1 MNNKINNYL
10 IMNYFKVLLNAI
22 LISFCLGLI
31 LNLFEEVEFF
41 KNSGE
46 SLFLPITLT
55 LSYIPNL
62 IFINLMPFIIFV
74 SSMWFFI
81 SIKQN
86 NELLTLKVFGY
97 SNAKIIALIGVLSF
111 ISGLFILLVINPIT
125 SNMVKYYEKT
135 KSNYSKDT
143 DHLVTINRNGV
154 WIKETKKDNL
164 YIINA
169 DRLENNYLIDVS
181 INIVSKENIIKER
194 IESEKANISLNLWNI
209 ENPKIFN
216 FDKEG
221 NIAIDKRENME
232 FSSFYNVEKLNNLFK
247 NLDTISFIELITEN
261 KNLIIRGYEKTT
273 ISEKINSFLALPFFL
288 ALMTI
293 LAAIFTINNRNSN
306 NINYLMI
313 AVLTCAVIYYMKD
326 LSIALGKSDRISP
339 EISVWIPIIII
350 GLINSIGLLQINEK

>member
-1 MNNKINNYL
+1 MNNKLNNYL
-10 IMNYFKVLLNAI
+10 ISNFSKFLFNTLLVA
-22 LISFCLGLI
+22 FCLGLI

-41 KNSGE
+41 KNSEE
-46 SLFLPITLT
+46 SLILPVVLT

-62 IFINLMPFIIFV
+62 IFINLMPFIVFIAA
-74 SSMWFFI
+74 MLFFI
-81 SIKQN
+81 SIKHN

-97 SNAKIIALIGVLSF
+97 SNFKIISLISILSF
-111 ISGLFILLVINPIT
+111 AWGLLILILVNPIT
-125 SNMVKYYEKT
+125 SSMVKYYEKT

-154 WIKETKKDNL
+154 WIKENKKDNL

-169 DRLENNYLIDVS
+169 DRLENNFLIDVS
-181 INIVSKENIIKER
+181 INVISNKNILKER
-194 IESEKANISLNLWNI
+194 IESKKADISLNTWKI
-209 ENPKIFN
+209 KNPKIFN
-216 FDKEG
+216 FDEDG
-221 NIAIDKRENME
+221 NMNFDKTENMKYQ
-232 FSSFYNVEKLNNLFK
+232 SFYNVEKLNSLFK
-247 NLDTISFIELITEN
+247 NLDTISFLELITEN
-261 KNLIIRGYEKTT
+261 KNLIVRGYEKTT

-288 ALMTI
+288 SLMTV

-326 LSIALGKSDRISP
+326 LSVALGKSDRISP

>member
-1 MNNKINNYL
+1 M
-10 IMNYFKVLLNAI
+10 FKVLFNAI
-22 LISFCLGLI
+22 IISFCLGLI

-46 SLFLPITLT
+46 SLFLPIILT

-62 IFINLMPFIIFV
+62 IFINLMPFIIFLT
-74 SSMWFFI
+74 SMWFFI
-81 SIKQN
+81 SLKHN

-97 SNAKIIALIGVLSF
+97 SNAKIILLISTLSF
-111 ISGLFILLVINPIT
+111 FWGLLILIVINPVT
-125 SNMVKYYEKT
+125 SGMVKYYEMT

-154 WIKETKKDNL
+154 WIKETKMNNL

-169 DRLENNYLIDVS
+169 DRLVDNHLIDVS
-181 INIVSKENIIKER
+181 INIISDENIIKKR
-194 IESEKANISLNLWNI
+194 IESQKANISINNWNI
-209 ENPKIFN
+209 EKPKIFN

-221 NIAIDKRENME
+221 NFTVKNEEYIQFD
-232 FSSFYNVEKLNNLFK
+232 SFYNVEKLNGLFK
-247 NLDTISFIELITEN
+247 NLDTISFVELLTEN
-261 KNLIIRGYEKTT
+261 KNLILRGYEKTT
-273 ISEKINSFLALPFFL
+273 ISEKINSFFALPFFL
-288 ALMTI
+288 SLMTI

-306 NINYLMI
+306 SINYVMI
-313 AVLTCAVIYYMKD
+313 AVLTVAVIYYMKD
-326 LSIALGKSDRISP
+326 LSVALGKSDRIST

>member
-10 IMNYFKVLLNAI
+10 INNYCKVLLNAI
-22 LISFCLGLI
+22 LVSFCLGLI

-46 SLFLPITLT
+46 SLFLPVILT

-62 IFINLMPFIIFV
+62 IFINLMPFIIFI
-74 SSMWFFI
+74 SAGWFFI

-97 SNAKIIALIGVLSF
+97 SNAKIIFLISTLSF
-111 ISGLFILLVINPIT
+111 IWGLLILIVINPVT

-154 WIKETKKDNL
+154 WIKEAKKENL

-169 DRLENNYLIDVS
+169 ERLENNNLINVS
-181 INIVSKENIIKER
+181 INVISSKNIVKKR
-194 IESEKANISLNLWNI
+194 IESEKANILQNTWSI
-209 ENPKIFN
+209 KNPTVFN
-216 FDKEG
+216 FDEEG
-221 NIAIDKRENME
+221 NISIKKHDYIE
-232 FSSFYNVEKLNNLFK
+232 FISFYNVEKLNNLFK
-247 NLDTISFIELITEN
+247 NLDTISFIELLTEN

-273 ISEKINSFLALPFFL
+273 ISEKINSFFALPFFL

-293 LAAIFTINNRNSN
+293 LAAIFTINNRNFN

-313 AVLTCAVIYYMKD
+313 AVLSCAIIYYMKD
-326 LSIALGKSDRISP
+326 LSVALGKSDRISP
-339 EISVWIPIIII
+339 EISVWIPMIII

>member
-10 IMNYFKVLLNAI
+10 VVNYFKVLLNAI

-62 IFINLMPFIIFV
+62 IFIYLMPFIIFI
-74 SSMWFFI
+74 SAMWFFI
-81 SIKQN
+81 SIKNN

-97 SNAKIIALIGVLSF
+97 SNAKIIALIASLSF
-111 ISGLFILLVINPIT
+111 FWGLIILIIINPIT
-125 SNMVKYYEKT
+125 SDMVKYYEKT

-154 WIKETKKDNL
+154 WIKETKKNNL

-181 INIVSKENIIKER
+181 INIISNENIIRER
-194 IESEKANISLNLWNI
+194 IESEKADILENNWKLK
-209 ENPKIFN
+209 NPKVFN
-216 FDKEG
+216 FDSEG
-221 NIAIDKRENME
+221 NISIKNSENME
-232 FSSFYNVEKLNNLFK
+232 FISFYNVEKLNNLFK
-247 NLDTISFIELITEN
+247 NLDTISFVELLTEN
-261 KNLIIRGYEKTT
+261 KNLIIRGYERIT
-273 ISEKINSFLALPFFL
+273 ISEKINSFFALPFFL

-313 AVLTCAVIYYMKD
+313 AVLTCAIIYYMKD
-326 LSIALGKSDRISP
+326 LSVALGKSDRISP

>member
-1 MNNKINNYL
+1 MSNKINNYL
-10 IMNYFKVLLNAI
+10 ISNFCKVLINAI
-22 LISFCLGLI
+22 FISFCLGLI

-46 SLFLPITLT
+46 SLFLPVTLT

-62 IFINLMPFIIFV
+62 IFINLMPFIIFI
-74 SSMWFFI
+74 SAMWFFI
-81 SIKQN
+81 SIKHN

-97 SNAKIIALIGVLSF
+97 SNAKIIILISALSF
-111 ISGLFILLVINPIT
+111 IWGLLILIVINPVT

-154 WIKETKKDNL
+154 WIKETKEENL

-169 DRLENNYLIDVS
+169 DRLEKNNLINLS
-181 INIVSKENIIKER
+181 INIISKKNTIKKR
-194 IESEKANISLNLWNI
+194 IESKEANISQNNWKI
-209 ENPKIFN
+209 KNPTIFN
-216 FDKEG
+216 FDEDG
-221 NIAIDKRENME
+221 NISVKKEENIR
-232 FSSFYNVEKLNNLFK
+232 FISFYNVTKLNNLFK

-261 KNLIIRGYEKTT
+261 KNLITRGYEKTT
-273 ISEKINSFLALPFFL
+273 ISEKINSFFALPFFL

-293 LAAIFTINNRNSN
+293 LAAIFTINNKHSN

-313 AVLTCAVIYYMKD
+313 AVLSCAIIYYMKD
-326 LSIALGKSDRISP
+326 LSVALGKSDRISP

>member
-10 IMNYFKVLLNAI
+10 IMNYSKVLLNTI
-22 LISFCLGLI
+22 LVSFCLGLI

-41 KNSGE
+41 KNSEE
-46 SLFLPITLT
+46 SLFLPVILT

-62 IFINLMPFIIFV
+62 IFINLMPFIIFI
-74 SSMWFFI
+74 SAMLFFI
-81 SIKQN
+81 SIKHN

-97 SNAKIIALIGVLSF
+97 SNAKIIAIISIMSFVWGLLILIV
-111 ISGLFILLVINPIT
+111 VNPVT

-154 WIKETKKDNL
+154 WIKETKKDDL
-164 YIINA
+164 YVINA
-169 DRLENNYLIDVS
+169 DRLENNHLIDVS
-181 INIVSKENIIKER
+181 INIISSQNIIKER
-194 IESEKANISLNLWNI
+194 IESEKADISLNTWNI
-209 ENPKIFN
+209 KNPTIFN
-216 FDKEG
+216 FDDEG
-221 NIAIDKRENME
+221 NIAFKKEENIK
-232 FSSFYNVEKLNNLFK
+232 FNSFYNVEKLNNLFK
-247 NLDTISFIELITEN
+247 NLDTISFIELLTKN
-261 KNLIIRGYEKTT
+261 KNLVIRGYEKTT
-273 ISEKINSFLALPFFL
+273 ISEKINSFFALPFFL
-288 ALMTI
+288 ALMTA

-313 AVLTCAVIYYMKD
+313 AVLTCAIIYYMKD
-326 LSIALGKSDRISP
+326 LSVALGKSDRISP

>member
-1 MNNKINNYL
+1 MNSKLNNYL
-10 IMNYFKVLLNAI
+10 ISNFCKFLFNTLLVA
-22 LISFCLGLI
+22 FCLGLI

-41 KNSGE
+41 KNSEE
-46 SLFLPITLT
+46 SLILPVVLT

-62 IFINLMPFIIFV
+62 IFINLMPFIVFIAA
-74 SSMWFFI
+74 MLFFI
-81 SIKQN
+81 SIKHN

-97 SNAKIIALIGVLSF
+97 SNFKIISLISILSF
-111 ISGLFILLVINPIT
+111 AWGLLILILVNPIT
-125 SNMVKYYEKT
+125 SSMVKYYEKT

-154 WIKETKKDNL
+154 WIKENKKDNL

-169 DRLENNYLIDVS
+169 DRLENNFLIDVS
-181 INIVSKENIIKER
+181 INVISNKNILKER
-194 IESEKANISLNLWNI
+194 IESKKADISLNTWKI
-209 ENPKIFN
+209 KNPKIFN
-216 FDKEG
+216 FDEDG
-221 NIAIDKRENME
+221 NMNFDKTENMKYQ
-232 FSSFYNVEKLNNLFK
+232 SFYNVEKLNSLFK
-247 NLDTISFIELITEN
+247 NLDTISFLELITEN
-261 KNLIIRGYEKTT
+261 KNLIVRGYEKTT

-288 ALMTI
+288 SLMTV

-326 LSIALGKSDRISP
+326 LSVALGKSDRISP

>member
-10 IMNYFKVLLNAI
+10 INYYYKILFNAI

-41 KNSGE
+41 KNSNE
-46 SLFLPITLT
+46 SLLLPIVLT

-74 SSMWFFI
+74 SAMWFFI
-81 SIKQN
+81 SIKHN

-97 SNAKIIALIGVLSF
+97 SNAKIILLISVLSF
-111 ISGLFILLVINPIT
+111 FWGLLILILINPVT

-154 WIKETKKDNL
+154 WIKEAKKNNL

-169 DRLENNYLIDVS
+169 EGLENNHLIDVS
-181 INIVSKENIIKER
+181 ISVISEENIITKR
-194 IESEKANISLNLWNI
+194 IESKKANILNNEWDIKNA
-209 ENPKIFN
+209 KIFN

-221 NIAIDKRENME
+221 NMTIEKFKNLE
-232 FSSFYNVEKLNNLFK
+232 FVSFYNVDKLNSLFK
-247 NLDTISFIELITEN
+247 NLDTISFIELLTRE
-261 KNLIIRGYEKTT
+261 KNLIMRGYEKTT
-273 ISEKINSFLALPFFL
+273 ISEKINSFFALPFFL
-288 ALMTI
+288 SLMAI
-293 LAAIFTINNRNSN
+293 LAAIFTINTRNSN

-326 LSIALGKSDRISP
+326 LSVALGKSDRIAP
-339 EISVWIPIIII
+339 EISVWIPIIVI
-350 GLINSIGLLQINEK
+350 GLINSVGLLQINEK

>member
-1 MNNKINNYL
+1 MNSKLNNYL
-10 IMNYFKVLLNAI
+10 IINYSKVLLNAV

-46 SLFLPITLT
+46 SLFLPIILT
-55 LSYIPNL
+55 LAYIPNL
-62 IFINLMPFIIFV
+62 IFINLMPFIIFI
-74 SSMWFFI
+74 SAMWFFI
-81 SIKQN
+81 SIKNN

-97 SNAKIIALIGVLSF
+97 SNAKVIALVGSISF
-111 ISGLFILLVINPIT
+111 FWGLLILIVINPVT
-125 SNMVKYYEKT
+125 SDMVKYYEKT

-143 DHLVTINRNGV
+143 DHLVTVNRNGV
-154 WIKETKKDNL
+154 WIKEKKENNL

-169 DRLENNYLIDVS
+169 DRLENNSLIDVS
-181 INIVSKENIIKER
+181 INIISKDNLIKKR
-194 IESEKANISLNLWNI
+194 IEAEKADILLNNWDMKNL
-209 ENPKIFN
+209 KIFN

-221 NIAIDKRENME
+221 NMVIENKDRME

-247 NLDTISFIELITEN
+247 NLDTISFIELLTET
-261 KNLIIRGYEKTT
+261 KSLVIRGYEKTT
-273 ISEKINSFLALPFFL
+273 ISEKINSFFALPFFL

-313 AVLTCAVIYYMKD
+313 AVLTCAIIYYMKD
-326 LSIALGKSDRISP
+326 LSVALGKSDRISP

>member
-10 IMNYFKVLLNAI
+10 ITYFFKIIFNAV

-41 KNSGE
+41 KNSDE
-46 SLFLPITLT
+46 SIFLPIILT

-62 IFINLMPFIIFV
+62 IFINLMPFIIFA
-74 SSMWFFI
+74 SAMWFFI
-81 SIKQN
+81 SIKHN

-97 SNAKIIALIGVLSF
+97 SNAKIILLISILSF
-111 ISGLFILLVINPIT
+111 SWGLLILLAVNPIT
-125 SNMVKYYEKT
+125 SEMVKYYEKT

-154 WIKETKKDNL
+154 WIKENKKDSL

-169 DRLENNYLIDVS
+169 DRLENNNLINVS
-181 INIVSKENIIKER
+181 INIISNKNVIKER
-194 IESEKANISLNLWNI
+194 IESEKANISLNTWKI
-209 ENPKIFN
+209 EKPRIFS
-216 FDKEG
+216 FDDEG
-221 NIAIDKRENME
+221 NMTLEKRENIE
-232 FSSFYNVEKLNNLFK
+232 YLSFYNVNKLNNLFK
-247 NLDTISFIELITEN
+247 NLDTISFVELITKN
-261 KNLIIRGYEKTT
+261 KDLVMRGYEKTT
-273 ISEKINSFLALPFFL
+273 ISEKINSFFALPFFL

-293 LAAIFTINNRNSN
+293 LAAIFTINSRSSN

-326 LSIALGKSDRISP
+326 LSVALGKSDRISP

-350 GLINSIGLLQINEK
+350 SLINSIGLLQINEK

>member
-10 IMNYFKVLLNAI
+10 ISNYCKVLINAI
-22 LISFCLGLI
+22 FISFCLGLI

-46 SLFLPITLT
+46 SLFLPVILT

-62 IFINLMPFIIFV
+62 IFINLMPFIIFI
-74 SSMWFFI
+74 SAMWFFI

-97 SNAKIIALIGVLSF
+97 SNAKIIVLISTLSF
-111 ISGLFILLVINPIT
+111 IWGLLILIVINPVT

-154 WIKETKKDNL
+154 WIKETKEESL

-169 DRLENNYLIDVS
+169 DRLEKNNLINLS
-181 INIVSKENIIKER
+181 INIISNENRIKKR
-194 IESEKANISLNLWNI
+194 IESAEANISQNIWNI
-209 ENPKIFN
+209 KNPIIFN
-216 FDKEG
+216 FDEEG
-221 NIAIDKRENME
+221 NISTKKKENVE
-232 FSSFYNVEKLNNLFK
+232 FISFYNVEKLNSLFK
-247 NLDTISFIELITEN
+247 NLDTISFIELLTEN
-261 KNLIIRGYEKTT
+261 KNLILRGYEKTT
-273 ISEKINSFLALPFFL
+273 ISEKINSLFALPFFL

-293 LAAIFTINNRNSN
+293 LAAIFTINSRNSN

-313 AVLTCAVIYYMKD
+313 AVLSCAIIYYMKD
-326 LSIALGKSDRISP
+326 LSVALGKSDRISP

>member
-10 IMNYFKVLLNAI
+10 ISNYCKVLFNAI
-22 LISFCLGLI
+22 LVSFCLCLI

-46 SLFLPITLT
+46 SLFLPVILT

-62 IFINLMPFIIFV
+62 IFINLMAFIIFI
-74 SSMWFFI
+74 SAGWFFI
-81 SIKQN
+81 SIKHN

-97 SNAKIIALIGVLSF
+97 SNAKIIILISALSF
-111 ISGLFILLVINPIT
+111 IWGMLILIVINPVT

-154 WIKETKKDNL
+154 WIKEVKKENL

-169 DRLENNYLIDVS
+169 ERLENNKLINVS
-181 INIVSKENIIKER
+181 INVISNKNTIKER
-194 IESEKANISLNLWNI
+194 IESEEANISQNTWNI
-209 ENPKIFN
+209 KKPTIFN
-216 FDKEG
+216 FDEEG
-221 NIAIDKRENME
+221 NISLIKKENLE
-232 FSSFYNVEKLNNLFK
+232 FFSFYNVEKLNNLFK
-247 NLDTISFIELITEN
+247 NLDTISFIELITED
-261 KNLIIRGYEKTT
+261 KNLIIRGYEKTI

-293 LAAIFTINNRNSN
+293 LAAIFTINNRNFN

-313 AVLTCAVIYYMKD
+313 AVLSCAIIYYMKD
-326 LSIALGKSDRISP
+326 LSVALGKSDRISP

>member
-10 IMNYFKVLLNAI
+10 IANYTKVVLNAI
-22 LISFCLGLI
+22 LIAFCLGLI

-41 KNSGE
+41 KNSEE
-46 SLFLPITLT
+46 SLFLPVILT

-62 IFINLMPFIIFV
+62 IFINLMPFIIFL
-74 SSMWFFI
+74 SAMWFFI
-81 SIKQN
+81 SIKYN

-97 SNAKIIALIGVLSF
+97 SNLKIIALVSTLSF
-111 ISGLFILLVINPIT
+111 ICGLLILIVINPVT

-154 WIKETKKDNL
+154 WIKENKQDNL

-169 DRLENNYLIDVS
+169 DRLENNNLVDVS
-181 INIVSKENIIKER
+181 INIISNQNIIVKR
-194 IESEKANISLNLWNI
+194 IEAEKADVTFNDWNI
-209 ENPKIFN
+209 KNPKIFN

-221 NIAIDKRENME
+221 NISIDSKKNME
-232 FSSFYNVEKLNNLFK
+232 FNSFYNVQKLNNLFK
-247 NLDTISFIELITEN
+247 NLDTISFIELLTEY
-261 KNLIIRGYEKTT
+261 KNLIVRGYEKVV
-273 ISEKINSFLALPFFL
+273 ISEKINSFFALPFFL

-306 NINYLMI
+306 NINYFMI
-313 AVLTCAVIYYMKD
+313 AVLSCAIIYYMKD
-326 LSIALGKSDRISP
+326 LSVALGKSDRISP
-339 EISVWIPIIII
+339 EISVWIPIIVI

>member
-10 IMNYFKVLLNAI
+10 ILNYSKVLLNAI
-22 LISFCLGLI
+22 LIAFCLGLI

-46 SLFLPITLT
+46 SLFLPIILT

-62 IFINLMPFIIFV
+62 IFINLMPFIIFI

-97 SNAKIIALIGVLSF
+97 SNAKIIALIGSLSF
-111 ISGLFILLVINPIT
+111 VCGLMILVVINPVT

-154 WIKETKKDNL
+154 WIKETKGKNL

-169 DRLENNYLIDVS
+169 DRLEKNNLIDVS
-181 INIVSKENIIKER
+181 INVISNENIIKER
-194 IESEKANISLNLWNI
+194 VEAEKANISLNTWNI
-209 ENPKIFN
+209 KNPKIFN

-221 NIAIDKRENME
+221 NISIEEKENIE
-232 FSSFYNVEKLNNLFK
+232 FISFYNVKKLNNLFK
-247 NLDTISFIELITEN
+247 NLDTISFIELLAEN

-273 ISEKINSFLALPFFL
+273 ISEKINSFFALPFFL
-288 ALMTI
+288 TLMTV
-293 LAAIFTINNRNSN
+293 LAAIFTMNNKNSN
-306 NINYLMI
+306 NINYFMI
-313 AVLTCAVIYYMKD
+313 AVLTCAIIYYMKD
-326 LSIALGKSDRISP
+326 LSVALGKSDRISP